1 MLQNTQ
7 PKLPHPTDPMEQPI
21 TKQAIDRLE
30 SMRDQQS
37 GGKWLEN
44 LTAAVGPHIKEWDIT
59 QCWTWAEWPDR
70 ETVFPGSTNQDIGI
84 DVVATRRSDGRHVAI
99 QCKSRRLENGI
110 PVAIQK
116 NELDS
121 FANISSNPFWAERW
135 LVANGEAPLQPA
147 GRDSPLHGRR

>member
-7 PKLPHPTDPMEQPI
+7 PKLPHPTDPVE
-21 TKQAIDRLE
+21 QAIDRLE
-30 SMRDQQS
+30 LMRDQQS

-59 QCWTWAEWPDR
+59 QCWTWPEWPDR

-84 DVVATRRSDGRHVAI
+84 DVVAARRSDGRHIAI

-116 NELDS
+116 QRAGRLCKHIIQPILGGTL
-121 FANISSNPFWAERW
+121 AGRERRST
-135 LVANGEAPLQPA
+135 LQPA

>member
-7 PKLPHPTDPMEQPI
+7 PKLPHPTDPVE
-21 TKQAIDRLE
+21 QAIDRLE

-59 QCWTWAEWPDR
+59 QCWTWPEWPDR
-70 ETVFPGSTNQDIGI
+70 ETVFPGSTKLDIGI
-84 DVVATRRSDGRHVAI
+84 DVVAARRSDGRHVAI

-116 NELDS
+116 KELDS
-121 FANISSNPFWAERW
+121 FANISSNPFWGGTLAGRERRST
-135 LVANGEAPLQPA
+135 LQPA